1 MLIMITRLCS
11 CPEEI
16 SPGHFGNNIPILVK
30 FFNYSFVKLEFPL
43 VGLRLRCYTKFS

>member
-16 SPGHFGNNIPILVK
+16 SPDHFGNSIPILVK
-30 FFNYSFVKLEFPL
+30 FFNYSFVKLEFPF
-43 VGLRLRCYTKFS
+43 VGLRLYHDPKFS